1 MGSSVWQEFE
11 RYRRLNPGAR
21 KLFQRATVLL
31 PQIALSLRLRGF
43 RKTREAL
50 QRKLLLSHPVEQLE
64 NDRVAEAVELT
75 CRMVSAGA
83 HYGPL
88 RTTCLVES
96 LALWYLLEKQG
107 ISSRLRIGVRKAS
120 KKFEAHAWVEYAGTA
135 LNQTEERHQHYAA
148 FDSAFADL
156 PGGQP

>member
-21 KLFQRATVLL
+21 KLFQRAAVLL

-43 RKTREAL
+43 KKTREAL
-50 QRKLLLSHPVEQLE
+50 QKKLLLSRPKEPVENE
-64 NDRVAEAVELT
+64 RVAEAVQLT

-88 RTTCLVES
+88 RPTCLVES
-96 LALWYLLEKQG
+96 LALWYLLQKQG
-107 ISSRLRIGVRKAS
+107 IPANLRIGVRKAS

-135 LNQTEERHQHYAA
+135 LNQTEEQHQHYAA
-148 FDSAFADL
+148 FDSGFADL
-156 PGGQP
+156 PGEQP